1 MDIIPGTLP
10 PLVLSTLL
18 RSREPD
24 FKLGQF
30 SVYIHQLIPADAIVV
45 CSGDIVFI
53 SQNGNWRKLTKEEFE
68 SKLMEVLHR

>member
-10 PLVLSTLL
+10 PFVMSTLL

-30 SVYIHQLIPADAIVV
+30 SVYIHSLIPADAIII
-45 CSGDIVFI
+45 CSGDVVFI
-53 SQNGNWRKLTKEEFE
+53 ARDGTWRKLTKEEFE
-68 SKLMEVLHR
+68 SKLMEVLQR